1 MNKRLAGKRV
11 LITGAGS
18 GLGRALAL
26 GWAGR
31 GWRVAVSDI
40 DPERIEQT
48 VKMVDGAGG
57 QALGITCDVTQPES
71 LAAAALAVRD
81 AWGGVDV
88 VVNNAGVSAYGDME
102 TIPLERWRW
111 IMDINLMGCIYGCKT
126 FIPMLAQ
133 QGGGHI
139 VNVASYL
146 AFLSAPGSACYNLT
160 KAAILSL
167 SETLRIELSGK
178 NIGVSVLMPS
188 FFQTNLMEQLY
199 CEDKEKETMIR
210 TLFDRSS
217 FPAEKVAERLIRAVE
232 KNRFYVLPQW
242 DAWLLWRVKRWLPG
256 TYLKVFSFL
265 YRRNVIQKVLGV

>member
-1 MNKRLAGKRV
+1 MNKRLAEKRV
-11 LITGAGS
+11 LVTGAGS

-31 GWRVAVSDI
+31 QWRVAVSDI
-40 DPERIEQT
+40 DPERVEGT
-48 VKMVDGAGG
+48 VEMVKRAGG
-57 QALGITCDVTQPES
+57 QALGITCDVTQPEH
-71 LAAAALAVRD
+71 LEAAAATVRD

-102 TIPLERWRW
+102 TIPVERWRW

-139 VNVASYL
+139 ANVASYL

-160 KAAILSL
+160 KAAIVSL

-188 FFQTNLMEQLY
+188 FFQTNLMDQLY
-199 CEDKEKETMIR
+199 CQDKEKETMIR

-217 FPAEKVAERLIRAVE
+217 FPAEKVAGQLIRAVE

-242 DAWLLWRVKRWLPG
+242 DARVLWRVKRWLPRIYLG
-256 TYLKVFSFL
+256 TFSFL
-265 YRRNVIQKVLGV
+265 YRKNVIQKVLGV

>member
-18 GLGRALAL
+18 GLGRAVAL

-31 GWRVAVSDI
+31 GWRVAICDI

-48 VKMVDGAGG
+48 VKMVEEAGG
-57 QALGITCDVTQPES
+57 RALGIECDVTGPEN
-71 LAAAALAVRD
+71 LEAAAVAVRD
-81 AWGGVDV
+81 AWDGVDV

-102 TIPLERWRW
+102 TIPVERWRW
-111 IMDINLMGCIYGCKT
+111 IMDINLMGCIYGCRT
-126 FIPMLAQ
+126 FIPVLAG

-146 AFLSAPGSACYNLT
+146 AFMSAPGSACYNLT
-160 KAAILSL
+160 KAAIVSL
-167 SETLRIELSGK
+167 SETLRIELAGK

-188 FFQTNLMEQLY
+188 FFQTNLMDQLY
-199 CEDKEKETMIR
+199 CEDKTQETMIK
-210 TLFDRSS
+210 TLFNRSS
-217 FPAEKVAERLIRAVE
+217 YPAEKVAGQLVRAVE

-242 DAWLLWRVKRWLPG
+242 DARLLWRVKRWLPR
-256 TYLKVFSFL
+256 TYLGAFAFL
-265 YRRNVIQKVLGV
+265 YRRNVIQKVLGL